1 MTPLGSVPGLRLGIR
16 LPQYASS
23 WSHLRDAAIRAESLG
38 FHSAWLND
46 HLWTPGRLHRD
57 DAFDAFIG
65 LAAVAAVT
73 ARMELGTAVMSAS
86 YRPAALAAKMAS
98 VLDVVSGGRLVL
110 GIGTGSDQGEH
121 RAYGYPLASP
131 RERTAGLLDTLDVIE
146 AMWAS
151 PDGATIEGILDDAPC
166 NPPPVRRPRP
176 PILMAAHKAR
186 LLRIAGARADGIFA
200 AFLSPDDLRR
210 RVDIARAARE
220 EAGIAAPLRVAVY
233 IYALPV
239 RSEAEALEWI
249 APEAAALGSSPRAL
263 LKWLPSRGLA
273 ASPEEIATT
282 LRQFADAGATDAV
295 LVLPNRVPLEAIDA
309 LAEVATPTTGTDPT
323 RGQTPPGD
331 RPQITNSLQSISA
344 LPPWGQ
350 TPRGDRPQG
359 GSVPKGGAGGITS
372 VGANLVDLLVE
383 QHRRGGRGG
392 DAAVSD
398 EDGTWDFDGLGAAL
412 RRAAGALR
420 SAGVGHG
427 DHVAVVMRDGRS
439 WVQAVLGIAA
449 AGGVAIPLDSTMN
462 PQVLAEMLDDAAV
475 SVVVSE
481 DEIPVGAWRVIRP
494 EQMDAGAPVPIAPVH
509 PDDLA
514 YIIYSSGST
523 GSPKGAMHAHR
534 DMRTSVD
541 GYSADVLTL
550 GPGDICHAV
559 SRGYTSLGFGNG
571 FFRPLGTGA
580 HMVHTHAKPNV
591 RTVLHACRDH
601 GVTVLSG
608 VPTFWSQLAQFL
620 SRHPDQRSLL
630 GTVRLG
636 VSSGDSLPGP
646 VLTRIREAIPGL
658 DVVEG
663 FGCSEA
669 SNIVLSTRP
678 GDDLPGRLG
687 RAVPGSEVSLRD
699 EEGVPVEPGAPGR
712 LWIRSESNTS
722 GYWRR
727 SDLTRDLVHGD
738 WVRMSDTLV
747 EEADGV
753 FRHVGRHDDLFKV
766 DAKFV
771 SPVQVEG
778 FILEHP
784 AVAEVAVVGRPDDKG
799 LMRVIAVVVAT
810 EDADPTAAEHEI
822 HASVAHNLG
831 AYAAPSVFEWRD
843 ELPRLASGKVAR
855 RVLREGAG

>member
-1 MTPLGSVPGLRLGIR
+1 MTPLGSGPGLRLGIR

-57 DAFDAFIG
+57 DAFDAFTG

-86 YRPAALAAKMAS
+86 YRPPALAAKMAS
-98 VLDVVSGGRLVL
+98 VLDVISGGRLVL

-176 PILMAAHKAR
+176 PILMAAHKTR

-220 EAGIAAPLRVAVY
+220 EAGVAAPLRVAVY

-309 LAEVATPTTGTDPT
+309 LAEVASTNN
-323 RGQTPPGD
+323 GD
-331 RPQITNSLQSISA
+331 RPPL
-344 LPPWGQ
+344 
-350 TPRGDRPQG
+350 
-359 GSVPKGGAGGITS
+359 GSVPIVGAGGTTS

-392 DAAVSD
+392 NAAVSD
-398 EDGTWDFDGLGAAL
+398 EDGTWDFDELGAAL

-427 DHVAVVMRDGRS
+427 DHVAVVMRDGRP

-449 AGGVAIPLDSTMN
+449 VGGVAVPLDSTMK
-462 PQVLAEMLDDAAV
+462 PQLLAEMLDDAAV

-494 EQMDAGAPVPIAPVH
+494 EQMDAGAPTPIAPVH

-541 GYSADVLTL
+541 GYSSDVLTL
-550 GPGDICHAV
+550 GAGDICHAV
-559 SRGYTSLGFGNG
+559 SRGYTSFGFGNG
-571 FFRPLGTGA
+571 FFRPLGRGA
-580 HMVHTHAKPNV
+580 HIVHTRAKPNV

-658 DVVEG
+658 DVLEG
-663 FGCSEA
+663 FGCAET

-699 EEGVPVEPGAPGR
+699 EDGVPVEPGAPGR

-831 AYAAPSVFEWRD
+831 AHAAPSVIEWRD

-855 RVLREGAG
+855 RVLREGAE

>member
-1 MTPLGSVPGLRLGIR
+1 MTPLGSGPGLRLGIR

-57 DAFDAFIG
+57 DAFDAFTG

-98 VLDVVSGGRLVL
+98 VLDVISGGRLVL

-131 RERTAGLLDTLDVIE
+131 LERTAGLLDTLDVIE

-151 PDGATIEGILDDAPC
+151 PDGATIEGVLDDAPC

-176 PILMAAHKAR
+176 PILMAAHKTR

-220 EAGIAAPLRVAVY
+220 EAGVAAPLRVAVY

-273 ASPEEIATT
+273 ASPEEIAAR
-282 LRQFADAGATDAV
+282 LQQFTDAGATDAV

-331 RPQITNSLQSISA
+331 RPQITNSLQSVSV

-350 TPRGDRPQG
+350 TPRGVCPRV
-359 GSVPKGGAGGITS
+359 GSVPVGAVGAVTS
-372 VGANLVDLLVE
+372 VAGNCVDLLVE

-392 DAAVSD
+392 DPAVSD
-398 EDGTWDFDGLGAAL
+398 EDGTWDFDAVGAAL

-420 SAGVGHG
+420 SAGVGRG
-427 DHVAVVMRDGRS
+427 DHVGVVMSQGRP

-449 AGGVAIPLDSTMN
+449 AGGVAIPLDSAMD
-462 PQVLAEMLDDAAV
+462 PERLAEVLDDAAV
-475 SVVVSE
+475 SVVVC
-481 DEIPVGAWRVIRP
+481 DDDIPAGAWLTIGP
-494 EQMDAGAPVPIAPVH
+494 YQMDAGEPVPIAPVH

-514 YIIYSSGST
+514 YIMYSSGST
-523 GSPKGAMHAHR
+523 GTPKGAMHAHR
-534 DMRTSVD
+534 DMCTSVE
-541 GYSADVLTL
+541 GYATDVLAL
-550 GPGDICHAV
+550 GPGDTCYAV

-571 FFRPLGTGA
+571 FFRPLGRGA
-580 HMVHTHAKPNV
+580 HVVHTRPKPNV

-658 DVVEG
+658 GVLEG

-687 RAVPGSEVSLRD
+687 RPVPGSDVSLRD
-699 EEGVPVEPGAPGR
+699 ENGVPVEAGTPGR
-712 LWIRSESNTS
+712 LWIRSDSNTS

-727 SDLTRDLVHGD
+727 SDLTRDLIHGE
-738 WVRMSDTLV
+738 WVRMTDMLV
-747 EEADGV
+747 EEDGV
-753 FRHVGRHDDLFKV
+753 FRYVGRTDDLFKV
-766 DAKFV
+766 DAMFV
-771 SPVQVEG
+771 SPVQVESV
-778 FILEHP
+778 IHEHP
-784 AVAEVAVVGRPDDKG
+784 AVADVAVVGRPDDTG
-799 LMRVIAVVVAT
+799 LMRVVAVIVPVEGT
-810 EDADPTAAEHEI
+810 DTASAGHEI
-822 HASVAHNLG
+822 HAAVAHALG
-831 AYAAPSVFEWRD
+831 AYAAPSAIEWRT
-843 ELPRLASGKVAR
+843 ELPRVASGKVAR
-855 RVLREGAG
+855 TMLREP